1 MRDEDVAEVADLIKS
16 AQAGR
21 RLVAQKTYRDFRV
34 NPPVVQPTPVT
45 SRRW

>member
-21 RLVAQKTYRDFRV
+21 RLVPRKTYRVLRF
-34 NPPVVQPTPVT
+34 NPPVVQPTTVT
-45 SRRW
+45 SRQW

>member
-21 RLVAQKTYRDFRV
+21 RPVPQKTYRVFRF
-34 NPPVVQPTPVT
+34 NPPVVQPTTVT
-45 SRRW
+45 SRQW